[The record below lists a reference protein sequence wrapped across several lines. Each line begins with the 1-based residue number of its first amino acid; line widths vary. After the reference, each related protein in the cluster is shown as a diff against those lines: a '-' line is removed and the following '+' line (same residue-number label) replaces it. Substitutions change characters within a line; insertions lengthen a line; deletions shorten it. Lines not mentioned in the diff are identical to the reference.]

1 MFFFLFYDLL
11 SKALLPIIFGLLLYI
26 KGSYRNKTVI
36 KWGRDNSVSANSR
49 NPGNKIMIL
58 YAFIHLIVQR
68 VFVTDTVV
76 NGDDIAKPKT
86 KTSPT

>member
-1 MFFFLFYDLL
+1 
-11 SKALLPIIFGLLLYI
+11 
-26 KGSYRNKTVI
+26 
-36 KWGRDNSVSANSR
+36 
-49 NPGNKIMIL
+49 MIL